1 MQIGLNTGYGGDYLS
16 KAKEDYL
23 KQMGVIKE
31 SPLEAEKEKAE
42 EKEKNKRSTPQECE
56 TCKHRKYK
64 DGSDEMVSFKSA
76 AHIAPNAA
84 YAAVRA
90 HEGEHVSNAYK
101 KAAQGNG
108 KVVSANVAIHTARCP
123 ECGRIY
129 VSGGT
134 TYTQIRY
141 YENNPYA
148 QNSKSLDAANLK
160 GKQVDSGV

>member
-1 MQIGLNTGYGGDYLS
+1 MQIGINTGYGGDYIS

-31 SPLEAEKEKAE
+31 SPLEAEKE
-42 EKEKNKRSTPQECE
+42 EKEKKEIKKKSTPQECE
-56 TCKHRKYK
+56 TCKHRKYQ
-64 DGSDEMVSFKSA
+64 DGSNEMVSFKSA
-76 AHIAPNAA
+76 AHISPNAA
-84 YAAVRA
+84 YSAVRA
-90 HEGEHVSNAYK
+90 QEGEHVSNAFK
-101 KAAQGNG
+101 KAEMGNG

-141 YENNPYA
+141 YENNPYS

>member
-1 MQIGLNTGYGGDYLS
+1 MQIGINTSYGDDYIS
-16 KAKEDYL
+16 KAREDYL
-23 KQMGVIKE
+23 KKIGVIKE
-31 SPLEAEKEKAE
+31 DPIEAEKEKT
-42 EKEKNKRSTPQECE
+42 EKEKKDKKSTPQECE
-56 TCKHRKYK
+56 TCKHRKYI
-64 DGSDEMVSFKSA
+64 DGSDEMVSFKAA
-76 AHIAPNAA
+76 AHISPNAA

-101 KAAQGNG
+101 KAEMGNG
-108 KVVSANVAIHTARCP
+108 KVVSANVAIHTDRCP

-141 YENNPYA
+141 YENNPYS